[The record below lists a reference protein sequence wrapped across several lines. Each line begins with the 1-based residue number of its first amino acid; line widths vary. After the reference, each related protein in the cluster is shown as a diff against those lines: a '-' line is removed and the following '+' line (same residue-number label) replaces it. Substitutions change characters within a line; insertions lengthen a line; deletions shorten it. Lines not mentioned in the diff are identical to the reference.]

1 MRSVSIMVRAPGVR
15 ARGGRGR
22 GMRGVARGSG
32 TAGLAAAV
40 LFAGLTAC
48 TGGASGHHE
57 AKAPVR
63 ACADGSFTWSG
74 IRHTDELTGV
84 SDVEVLG
91 VGGGPLRHGM
101 RRVSSPRPSVR
112 GAGPAVS
119 AAEVLF
125 SLGKRI
131 GAIDSDA
138 RTLAEDDDGTTY
150 AFTDVHAKAPAP
162 VGRTS
167 RIDGAGHFVQYAG
180 VRMEEGDFRYSCAD
194 GGTTTGHARNW
205 TVDLTGILDCQVNV
219 ARDGLARQAARHSC
233 AAGSPAVRDA

>member
-1 MRSVSIMVRAPGVR
+1 MGV
-15 ARGGRGR
+15 
-22 GMRGVARGSG
+22 
-32 TAGLAAAV
+32 AAAV

-63 ACADGSFTWSG
+63 ACADGTFTWSR
-74 IRHTDELTGV
+74 IKQTDELTGI

-112 GAGPAVS
+112 AAGPDVS

-125 SLGKRI
+125 SLGRRI
-131 GAIDSDA
+131 GEIDSDA
-138 RTLAEDDDGTTY
+138 HTLAEDGDGTTY

-162 VGRTS
+162 AGRTS

-194 GGTTTGHARNW
+194 GTTTTGHARNW
-205 TVDLTGILDCQVNV
+205 TLDMTGTLDCQVNV
-219 ARDGLARQAARHSC
+219 GRSDLARQAARRSC
-233 AAGSPAVRDA
+233 TAGSPATRGA